1 MERFEP
7 IMLQERFR
15 SITKA
20 YYRNSVGVLL
30 VYDITDMTSFQNV
43 GQVCSLTSDSIF
55 LSELFSFYMQELEF
69 QF

>member
-1 MERFEP
+1 
-7 IMLQERFR
+7 MLQERFR

-43 GQVCSLTSDSIF
+43 GQVGSLTSDSIF
-55 LSELFSFYMQELEF
+55 CLNFYFTERMMSCTLR
-69 QF
+69 

>member
-55 LSELFSFYMQELEF
+55 LSELFSFYMQYET
-69 QF
+69 

>member
-1 MERFEP
+1 
-7 IMLQERFR
+7 MLQERFR

-43 GQVCSLTSDSIF
+43 GQVGSLICSDSIF
-55 LSELFSFYMQELEF
+55 CLNFYFTERMMSCTLR
-69 QF
+69 

>member
-1 MERFEP
+1 
-7 IMLQERFR
+7 MLQERFR

-55 LSELFSFYMQELEF
+55 LSELFSFYMQYET
-69 QF
+69 

>member
-43 GQVCSLTSDSIF
+43 GQVCSLISDSIF
-55 LSELFSFYMQELEF
+55 HLNFFSFLLKE
-69 QF
+69 